1 VAWWSE
7 RVVPHLTDL
16 ALRNEEIGE
25 LRQETCRGLHGE
37 VLEIG
42 FGSGLNIRFYPAAVT
57 SVAAVE
63 PSDVGWRLS
72 EARRSRTDM
81 TIRRSG
87 LDGQHLAE
95 DHETF
100 DSALV
105 TFSLCSI
112 ADPALAL
119 TEVRRVLK
127 PGGSLHFLEHG
138 LAPDEG
144 VARWQRRL
152 DPLQRR
158 VCGGCHLSRD
168 VPALVQ
174 ASGLELTDLRAEYQP
189 GPRVMRP
196 WTHGYLG
203 RAMVR
208 ADGASS

>member
-1 VAWWSE
+1 LDWWSE

-16 ALRNEEIGE
+16 ALRSEEIGE
-25 LRQETCRGLHGE
+25 LRDETCRGLRGR

-42 FGSGLNIRFYPAAVT
+42 FGSGLNLRYYPHSVT

-63 PSDVGWRLS
+63 PSDVGWRMS
-72 EARRSRTDM
+72 ESRRSRSDVPV
-81 TIRRSG
+81 RRSG

-95 DHETF
+95 DDASF

-105 TFSLCSI
+105 TFSLCTI
-112 ADPALAL
+112 PDPALAL
-119 TEVRRVLK
+119 AEVRRVLR

-138 LAPDEG
+138 LASDAG

-152 DPLQRR
+152 DPVQRR

-168 VPALVQ
+168 VPGLVT
-174 ASGLELTDLRAEYQP
+174 AAGLEIDEVRAEYQP

-196 WTHGYLG
+196 WIHGYVG
-203 RAMVR
+203 RATKG
-208 ADGASS
+208 AGASS